1 MSIKNF
7 LSYLVGAYTVGMT
20 ADVIL
25 ALLPIVLL
33 IALGMLLKRWRF
45 LAEGFWPQAE
55 RLSYYVLVPCL
66 FFHSLATARLDSL
79 PARELASTLILSILA
94 VAALLVA
101 LRPVLR
107 VDGPTFTSIFQGGIR
122 FNNYVGVTLAAGLFG
137 AQGIALA
144 AICSAAIVPT
154 VNILCV
160 LVFARHGSA
169 RLTGRGIARQ
179 LVTNPLVLGSFAG
192 IAFQLLGLGIPVG
205 VEPALRALG
214 AASLPLGLLCVGAAL
229 EFGPMRRWIAPVA
242 TSSAIKF
249 LAMPVVTVAVA
260 WLVGLTGPA
269 LITALLFQA
278 LPTASSAY
286 IMARQLGGDAPLMAG
301 ITATQTLFAVIAL
314 PFVAAGIG
322 IIAA

>member
-1 MSIKNF
+1 MS
-7 LSYLVGAYTVGMT
+7 

-33 IALGMLLKRWRF
+33 IALGIVLRRLRF
-45 LAEGFWPQAE
+45 LADGFWPQAE

-66 FFHSLATARLDSL
+66 FFHSLATARLDAL
-79 PARELASTLILSILA
+79 PARELVSTLILSILA
-94 VAALLVA
+94 VAGLLVA

-107 VDGPTFTSIFQGGIR
+107 VDGPSFTSIFQGGIR

-137 AQGIALA
+137 TQGLALA
-144 AICSAAIVPT
+144 ALCSAAIVPT

-160 LVFARHGSA
+160 LVFARHGAA
-169 RLTGRGIARQ
+169 RLSGRGIARQ

-192 IAFQLLGLGIPVG
+192 IGFQLLGFSLPAA

-229 EFGPMRRWIAPVA
+229 EFGSVRGWIAPVA

-249 LAMPVVTVAVA
+249 LVLPVVTVVVA
-260 WLVGLTGPA
+260 SLMGLTGPA
-269 LITALLFQA
+269 LVTALLFQA

-301 ITATQTLFAVIAL
+301 ITAMQTLFALVAL
-314 PFVAAGIG
+314 PLAAAGIG
-322 IIAA
+322 ALAA

>member
-1 MSIKNF
+1 MS
-7 LSYLVGAYTVGMT
+7 

-33 IALGMLLKRWRF
+33 IALGIGLRHLRF
-45 LAEGFWPQAE
+45 LADGFWPQAE

-79 PARELASTLILSILA
+79 PARELVTTLILSILA
-94 VAALLVA
+94 VAGLVVA
-101 LRPVLR
+101 VRPVLR

-137 AQGIALA
+137 TQGLALA
-144 AICSAAIVPT
+144 ALCSAAIVPT

-169 RLTGRGIARQ
+169 RLSGRGIAWQ

-192 IAFQLLGLGIPVG
+192 IGFQLLGHTLPAGI
-205 VEPALRALG
+205 EPAVRALG

-229 EFGPMRRWIAPVA
+229 EFGSVRGWIAPVA

-249 LAMPVVTVAVA
+249 LAMPVVTVLVA
-260 WLVGLTGPA
+260 SLMGLTGPA
-269 LITALLFQA
+269 LVTALLFQA

-301 ITATQTLFAVIAL
+301 ITALQTLFALVAL
-314 PFVAAGIG
+314 PIAAAGIG
-322 IIAA
+322 AFAA

>member
-1 MSIKNF
+1 MS
-7 LSYLVGAYTVGMT
+7 

-33 IALGMLLKRWRF
+33 IMLGMGLRRLGF
-45 LAEGFWPQAE
+45 LTESFWPQAE

-66 FFHSLATARLDSL
+66 FFHSLATARLDAL
-79 PARELASTLILSILA
+79 PARELVTTLILSILA

-101 LRPVLR
+101 LRPVLK

-137 AQGIALA
+137 TQGLALA
-144 AICSAAIVPT
+144 ALCSAAIVPT

-160 LVFARHGSA
+160 LVFARHGAA
-169 RLTGRGIARQ
+169 RLSGRGIARQ

-192 IAFQLLGLGIPVG
+192 IGFQLLGLGLPAGI
-205 VEPALRALG
+205 EPALRALG

-229 EFGPMRRWIAPVA
+229 EFGSLRGWMAPVA

-249 LAMPVVTVAVA
+249 LAMPVVTVLVA
-260 WLVGLTGPA
+260 SLMGLTGPA
-269 LITALLFQA
+269 LVTALLFQA

-301 ITATQTLFAVIAL
+301 ITAMQTLFALVAL
-314 PFVAAGIG
+314 PIAAAGIG
-322 IIAA
+322 VLAA

>member
-1 MSIKNF
+1 MS
-7 LSYLVGAYTVGMT
+7 

-25 ALLPIVLL
+25 ALVPIVLL
-33 IALGMLLKRWRF
+33 ILLGMGLRHLRF
-45 LAEGFWPQAE
+45 LAEGFWSQAE

-66 FFHSLATARLDSL
+66 FFHSLATARLDAL
-79 PARELASTLILSILA
+79 PARALVTTLILSILA

-101 LRPVLR
+101 LRPMLR

-137 AQGIALA
+137 SQGIALA
-144 AICSAAIVPT
+144 ALCSAAIVPT

-169 RLTGRGIARQ
+169 RLSGRGIARQ

-192 IAFQLLGLGIPVG
+192 IGFQFLGLGLPAGI
-205 VEPALRALG
+205 EPALRALG

-229 EFGPMRRWIAPVA
+229 EFGSVRGWMAPVA

-249 LAMPVVTVAVA
+249 LALPVMTMLVASIM
-260 WLVGLTGPA
+260 GLTGPA
-269 LITALLFQA
+269 LVTALLFQA

-301 ITATQTLFAVIAL
+301 ITALQTLFALVAL
-314 PFVAAGIG
+314 PVAAAGIG
-322 IIAA
+322 ALAA

>member
-1 MSIKNF
+1 MS
-7 LSYLVGAYTVGMT
+7 

-33 IALGMLLKRWRF
+33 ITLGIVLRRLRF
-45 LAEGFWPQAE
+45 LADGFWPQAE

-66 FFHSLATARLDSL
+66 FFHSLATATLDAL
-79 PARELASTLILSILA
+79 PARELVTTLILSILA

-107 VDGPTFTSIFQGGIR
+107 VDGPSFTSIFQGGIR

-137 AQGIALA
+137 TQGLALA
-144 AICSAAIVPT
+144 ALCSAAIVPT
-154 VNILCV
+154 VNFLCV
-160 LVFARHGSA
+160 LVFARHGAA
-169 RLTGRGIARQ
+169 RLSGRGIARQ

-192 IAFQLLGLGIPVG
+192 IGFQLLGLSLPVG
-205 VEPALRALG
+205 IEPALRALG

-229 EFGPMRRWIAPVA
+229 EFGSVRGWIAPVA

-249 LAMPVVTVAVA
+249 LVLPVVTVAVA
-260 WLVGLTGPA
+260 SLMDLTGPA
-269 LITALLFQA
+269 LVTALLFQA

-301 ITATQTLFAVIAL
+301 ITAMQTLFALVAL
-314 PFVAAGIG
+314 PLAAAGIG
-322 IIAA
+322 ILAT

>member
-1 MSIKNF
+1 MS
-7 LSYLVGAYTVGMT
+7 

-33 IALGMLLKRWRF
+33 IMLGMGLRHLRF
-45 LAEGFWPQAE
+45 LADGFWPQAE

-79 PARELASTLILSILA
+79 PARELVTTLILSILA
-94 VAALLVA
+94 VAGLVVV
-101 LRPVLR
+101 LRPMLR

-137 AQGIALA
+137 TQGLALA
-144 AICSAAIVPT
+144 ALCSAAIVPT

-169 RLTGRGIARQ
+169 RLSGRGIARQ

-192 IAFQLLGLGIPVG
+192 IGFQLLGLSLPAGI
-205 VEPALRALG
+205 EPALRALG

-229 EFGPMRRWIAPVA
+229 EFGSVRGWIAPVA

-249 LAMPVVTVAVA
+249 LAMPVVTVLVA
-260 WLVGLTGPA
+260 SLMGLTGPA
-269 LITALLFQA
+269 LVTALLFQA

-301 ITATQTLFAVIAL
+301 ITALQTLFALVAL
-314 PFVAAGIG
+314 PIAAAGIG
-322 IIAA
+322 AFAA

>member
-1 MSIKNF
+1 MS
-7 LSYLVGAYTVGMT
+7 

-33 IALGMLLKRWRF
+33 ILLGMGLRRLGF

-66 FFHSLATARLDSL
+66 FFHSLATARLDAL
-79 PARELASTLILSILA
+79 PARELVSTLILSILA

-101 LRPVLR
+101 LRPVLK

-137 AQGIALA
+137 TQGLALA
-144 AICSAAIVPT
+144 ALCSAAIVPT

-160 LVFARHGSA
+160 LVFARHGAA
-169 RLTGRGIARQ
+169 RLSGRGIARQ
-179 LVTNPLVLGSFAG
+179 LVTNPLVIGSFAG
-192 IAFQLLGLGIPVG
+192 IAFQLFGLSLPAGL
-205 VEPALRALG
+205 EPALRALG

-229 EFGPMRRWIAPVA
+229 EFGSLRGWMAPVA

-249 LAMPVVTVAVA
+249 LAMPVVTVLVA
-260 WLVGLTGPA
+260 SLMGLTGPA
-269 LITALLFQA
+269 LVTALLFQA

-301 ITATQTLFAVIAL
+301 ITAMQTLFALVAL
-314 PFVAAGIG
+314 PLAAAGIG
-322 IIAA
+322 AIAA

>member
-1 MSIKNF
+1 MS
-7 LSYLVGAYTVGMT
+7 

-33 IALGMLLKRWRF
+33 ITLGIVLRRVRF
-45 LAEGFWPQAE
+45 LSDGFWPQAE

-66 FFHSLATARLDSL
+66 FFHSLATAKLDAL
-79 PARELASTLILSILA
+79 PARELVTTLILSILA
-94 VAALLVA
+94 VAALVVA
-101 LRPVLR
+101 LQPVLR
-107 VDGPTFTSIFQGGIR
+107 VDGPSFTSIFQGGIR

-137 AQGIALA
+137 TQGLALA
-144 AICSAAIVPT
+144 ALCSAAIVPT

-160 LVFARHGSA
+160 LVFARHGAA
-169 RLTGRGIARQ
+169 RLSGRGIAWQ

-192 IAFQLLGLGIPVG
+192 IGFQLLGLTLPAGI
-205 VEPALRALG
+205 EPALRALG

-229 EFGPMRRWIAPVA
+229 EFGSVRGWIAPVA

-249 LAMPVVTVAVA
+249 LILPVVTVAVA
-260 WLVGLTGPA
+260 SLMGLTGPA
-269 LITALLFQA
+269 LVTALLFQA

-301 ITATQTLFAVIAL
+301 ITAMQTLFALVAL
-314 PFVAAGIG
+314 PLAAAGIG
-322 IIAA
+322 ALAA

>member
-1 MSIKNF
+1 MS
-7 LSYLVGAYTVGMT
+7 

-25 ALLPIVLL
+25 ALVPIVLL
-33 IALGMLLKRWRF
+33 ILLGMGLRHLRF
-45 LAEGFWPQAE
+45 LAEGFWSQAE

-66 FFHSLATARLDSL
+66 FFHSLATARLDAL
-79 PARELASTLILSILA
+79 PARALVTTLILSILA

-101 LRPVLR
+101 LRPMLR

-137 AQGIALA
+137 SQGIALA
-144 AICSAAIVPT
+144 ALCSAAIVPT

-169 RLTGRGIARQ
+169 RLSGRGIARQ

-192 IAFQLLGLGIPVG
+192 IGFQFLGLGLPAGI
-205 VEPALRALG
+205 EPALRALG

-229 EFGPMRRWIAPVA
+229 EFGSVRGWMAPVA
-242 TSSAIKF
+242 ASSAIKF
-249 LAMPVVTVAVA
+249 LALPVVTMLVAS
-260 WLVGLTGPA
+260 LIGLTGPA
-269 LITALLFQA
+269 LVTALLFQA

-286 IMARQLGGDAPLMAG
+286 ITARQLGGDAPLMAG
-301 ITATQTLFAVIAL
+301 ITALQTLFALVAL
-314 PFVAAGIG
+314 PIAAAGIG
-322 IIAA
+322 ALAA

>member
-1 MSIKNF
+1 MS
-7 LSYLVGAYTVGMT
+7 

-33 IALGMLLKRWRF
+33 IALGIVLRRVRF
-45 LAEGFWPQAE
+45 LADGFWPQAE

-66 FFHSLATARLDSL
+66 FFHSLATARLEAL
-79 PARELASTLILSILA
+79 PARELVSTLILSILA
-94 VAALLVA
+94 VSALLVA
-101 LRPVLR
+101 LRPVLH

-137 AQGIALA
+137 TQGLALA
-144 AICSAAIVPT
+144 ALCSAAIVPT

-169 RLTGRGIARQ
+169 RLSGRGIARQ

-192 IAFQLLGLGIPVG
+192 IGFQLLGLTLPTGI
-205 VEPALRALG
+205 EPALRALG
-214 AASLPLGLLCVGAAL
+214 AASLPIGLLCVGAAL
-229 EFGPMRRWIAPVA
+229 EFRSVRGWIAPVA
-242 TSSAIKF
+242 ASSAIKF

-260 WLVGLTGPA
+260 WLMGLTGPA
-269 LITALLFQA
+269 LVTALLFQA

-301 ITATQTLFAVIAL
+301 ITALQTLFALVAL
-314 PFVAAGIG
+314 PLAAAGIG
-322 IIAA
+322 ALAA

>member
-1 MSIKNF
+1 MS
-7 LSYLVGAYTVGMT
+7 

-25 ALLPIVLL
+25 ALVPIVLL
-33 IALGMLLKRWRF
+33 ILLGMGLRHLRF
-45 LAEGFWPQAE
+45 LAEGFWSQAE

-66 FFHSLATARLDSL
+66 FFHSLATARLDAL
-79 PARELASTLILSILA
+79 PARALVTTLILSILA

-101 LRPVLR
+101 LRPMLR

-137 AQGIALA
+137 SQGIALA
-144 AICSAAIVPT
+144 ALCSAAIVPT

-169 RLTGRGIARQ
+169 RLSGRGIARQ

-192 IAFQLLGLGIPVG
+192 IGFQFLGLGLPAGI
-205 VEPALRALG
+205 EPALRALG

-229 EFGPMRRWIAPVA
+229 EFGSVRGWMAPVA

-249 LAMPVVTVAVA
+249 LALPVMTM
-260 WLVGLTGPA
+260 LVGSLMGLTGPA
-269 LITALLFQA
+269 LVTALLFQA

-301 ITATQTLFAVIAL
+301 ITALQTLFALVAL
-314 PFVAAGIG
+314 PIAAAGIG
-322 IIAA
+322 ALAA

>member
-1 MSIKNF
+1 MS
-7 LSYLVGAYTVGMT
+7 

-33 IALGMLLKRWRF
+33 IMLGMGLRRLGF

-66 FFHSLATARLDSL
+66 FFHSLATAKLDAL
-79 PARELASTLILSILA
+79 PARELVTTLILSILA

-101 LRPVLR
+101 LRPVLK

-137 AQGIALA
+137 TQGLALA
-144 AICSAAIVPT
+144 ALCSAAIVPT

-160 LVFARHGSA
+160 LVFARHGAA
-169 RLTGRGIARQ
+169 RLSGRGIARQ

-192 IAFQLLGLGIPVG
+192 IGFQLLGLSLPAGI
-205 VEPALRALG
+205 EPALRALG
-214 AASLPLGLLCVGAAL
+214 AASLPIGLLCVGAAL
-229 EFGPMRRWIAPVA
+229 EFGSVQGWIAPVA
-242 TSSAIKF
+242 TSSAVKF
-249 LAMPVVTVAVA
+249 LVLPVVTVAVA
-260 WLVGLTGPA
+260 TLMGLTGPA
-269 LITALLFQA
+269 LVIALLFQA

-286 IMARQLGGDAPLMAG
+286 VMARQLGGDAPLMAG
-301 ITATQTLFAVIAL
+301 ITALQTLFALVAL

-322 IIAA
+322 ALAA

>member
-1 MSIKNF
+1 
-7 LSYLVGAYTVGMT
+7 MT

-33 IALGMLLKRWRF
+33 IGLGMVLKYRRF

-66 FFHSLATARLDSL
+66 FFHSLATAKLDAL
-79 PARELASTLILSILA
+79 PARELVTTLILSTLS
-94 VAALLVA
+94 VAAFVVL

-107 VDGPTFTSIFQGGIR
+107 VDGPSFTSIFQGSIR

-144 AICSAAIVPT
+144 ALCNAAIVPT

-160 LVFARHGSA
+160 LVFARHGTA
-169 RLTGRGIARQ
+169 KLTGRGIAKQ
-179 LVTNPLVLGSFAG
+179 LATNPLVLGSFAG
-192 IAFQLLGLGIPVG
+192 IAFQLLGLGIPAG

-229 EFGPMRRWIAPVA
+229 EFGSVRRWIAPVA
-242 TSSAIKF
+242 ASSAIKF
-249 LAMPVVTVAVA
+249 LAMPVVTVVVA
-260 WLVGLTGPA
+260 SLMGLTGPA
-269 LITALLFQA
+269 LVTALLFQA

-301 ITATQTLFAVIAL
+301 ITATQTLFALVAL

-322 IIAA
+322 VFVS